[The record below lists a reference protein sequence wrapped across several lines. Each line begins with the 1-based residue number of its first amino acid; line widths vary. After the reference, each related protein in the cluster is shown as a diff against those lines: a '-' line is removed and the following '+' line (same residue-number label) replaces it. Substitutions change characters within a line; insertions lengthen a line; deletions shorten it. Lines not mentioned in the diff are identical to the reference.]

1 MSGGMVTLIAQALDA
16 DGKNRSATLSI
27 SESAYRKDVDGHL
40 SKLVRAWF
48 TEDNPGIPAR
58 NVEVVVHRG

>member
-27 SESAYRKDVDGHL
+27 SASTYDNDDAGNL

>member
-16 DGKNRSATLSI
+16 DGRNRSATLSI
-27 SESAYRKDVDGHL
+27 SARTYDNDDAGNLTKTVL
-40 SKLVRAWF
+40 SWF
-48 TEDNPGIPAR
+48 AEDNPGIPVR

>member
-16 DGKNRSATLSI
+16 NGDTRYAKLTISASTYDNDQAGNLT
-27 SESAYRKDVDGHL
+27 
-40 SKLVRAWF
+40 KLVRAWF

-58 NVEVVVHRG
+58 NVEVVVHHG

>member
-1 MSGGMVTLIAQALDA
+1 MVTLIAQALDA
-16 DGKNRSATLSI
+16 DGKTRSASLSI
-27 SESAYRKDVDGHL
+27 SQSAYDNDSSGSL

-48 TEDNPGIPAR
+48 TEDNPGIPAK